1 MSPKYVGFGEAISL
15 FFSNYVN
22 FKGRSTRSEYWYA
35 TLFTCLVSFVL
46 GLISGFIGNEILVYI
61 FSAAIFIPGWSSTF
75 RRLHDAGRS
84 ALWLFLLLIPL
95 VGAIII
101 LVFEC
106 TASVPENKWGAPA
119 SAAEEAPSQPT
130 DAQ

>member
-84 ALWLFLLLIPL
+84 ALWLFLSISYSFHFPKSYTPFCKNR
-95 VGAIII
+95 ASPI
-101 LVFEC
+101 L
-106 TASVPENKWGAPA
+106 
-119 SAAEEAPSQPT
+119 AAR
-130 DAQ
+130 